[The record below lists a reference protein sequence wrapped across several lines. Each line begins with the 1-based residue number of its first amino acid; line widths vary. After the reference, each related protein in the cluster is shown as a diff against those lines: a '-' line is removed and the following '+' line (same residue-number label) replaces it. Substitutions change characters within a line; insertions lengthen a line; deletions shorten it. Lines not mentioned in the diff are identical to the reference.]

1 MFVEN
6 CEQVTCRLFK
16 SGAGEFIF
24 SEVMDLKELLSG
36 NEAIARGAYEA
47 GVTVAAAYP
56 GTPSTEILENF
67 SRYPGV
73 YAEWAPNEKVA
84 LEVGIGAS
92 LAGARTLVAMKH
104 VGVNVAADP
113 LLTFAYTGVNGG
125 FVLVSADDPG
135 MHSSQNEQDNRH
147 YARFAKIPLLEPGD
161 SQEAKEMVGLALDIS
176 EQFDTPVMLRT
187 TTRVAHSQGLV
198 EIGGRSP
205 RELRP
210 YKKDPQK
217 YLMVPAFA
225 RLRRNALEKRLAL
238 LKEYAEKSPLNFIEW
253 RDKSIGVIT
262 SGISYQYVRE
272 ALPEA
277 SVLKLGMTNPLPEAV
292 IRRFA
297 AGVKRLIVVEE
308 LEPFIQDQVSA
319 MGIAATGKGFIPNS
333 GELDTGILARK
344 FSEAGILKPPVKT
357 AAEGSAR
364 PEAPAAPGRPPV
376 MCPGCPHRG
385 LFYALKKLKL
395 TVTGDIGCY
404 TLSGLPP
411 LEAMDCCICM
421 GASIGAA
428 HGVSKANPAMSGST
442 VAVIGDSTFLH
453 SGVTGLLNMVYNNG
467 SGTVIILDNRTTAM
481 TGHQHHPG
489 TGSTL
494 MGTAAPAVDLETLV
508 QALGVKRVRVV
519 NPLDL
524 AKTQAVLREETTAG
538 EPSVV
543 ISRCPCVLLTR
554 AAKSAVRVEKDKCI
568 GCKVCI
574 QLGCPSISMQDR
586 KALVD
591 PVSCTG
597 CGLCVQVCQEGALVK
612 GGDADA

>member
-1 MFVEN
+1 M
-6 CEQVTCRLFK
+6 
-16 SGAGEFIF
+16 
-24 SEVMDLKELLSG
+24 
-36 NEAIARGAYEA
+36 
-47 GVTVAAAYP
+47 
-56 GTPSTEILENF
+56 ENF

-262 SGISYQYVRE
+262 SGISTSMSGR
-272 ALPEA
+272 LPEA
-277 SVLKLGMTNPLPEAV
+277 SA
-292 IRRFA
+292 RRHDQPA
-297 AGVKRLIVVEE
+297 AGSCNPPLCRRKRLIVVEE
-308 LEPFIQDQVSA
+308 LEPLYRSGKRY
-319 MGIAATGKGFIPNS
+319 GIAATGKGSYQIAVNLTRNFAS
-333 GELDTGILARK
+333 TS
-344 FSEAGILKPPVKT
+344 SEAGI
-357 AAEGSAR
+357 
-364 PEAPAAPGRPPV
+364 
-376 MCPGCPHRG
+376 
-385 LFYALKKLKL
+385 
-395 TVTGDIGCY
+395 
-404 TLSGLPP
+404 
-411 LEAMDCCICM
+411 
-421 GASIGAA
+421 
-428 HGVSKANPAMSGST
+428 
-442 VAVIGDSTFLH
+442 
-453 SGVTGLLNMVYNNG
+453 
-467 SGTVIILDNRTTAM
+467 
-481 TGHQHHPG
+481 
-489 TGSTL
+489 
-494 MGTAAPAVDLETLV
+494 
-508 QALGVKRVRVV
+508 
-519 NPLDL
+519 
-524 AKTQAVLREETTAG
+524 
-538 EPSVV
+538 
-543 ISRCPCVLLTR
+543 
-554 AAKSAVRVEKDKCI
+554 
-568 GCKVCI
+568 
-574 QLGCPSISMQDR
+574 
-586 KALVD
+586 
-591 PVSCTG
+591 
-597 CGLCVQVCQEGALVK
+597 
-612 GGDADA
+612 